1 MGIVGNSIRN
11 LVRLAAVAVVLG
23 MAGAASANAEAKFKS
38 IPVQFIAASAS
49 PDAKSGTGAE
59 TWGLWAIDPG
69 PRGVAL
75 ASYDRLV
82 ANGGVAPKKWKFDA
96 NDWWL
101 EEHGLIMEPPV
112 FGMQPGKYLVT
123 GDRETKATLTIFPK
137 EADGSQ
143 RWELS
148 DGATIYDV
156 THLRC
161 RAARYKPEAENASCA
176 PSSVNQSDFPM
187 TPKVAMPEVAK
198 CKKQDYA
205 VLFIIGVEE

>member
-1 MGIVGNSIRN
+1 MFSFKKIAAQFAFSFLVLTLSISTFGP
-11 LVRLAAVAVVLG
+11 VR
-23 MAGAASANAEAKFKS
+23 AETNFKP
-38 IPVQFIAASAS
+38 IETQFIASLAK
-49 PDAKSGTGAE
+49 PDAKSGNDAQ
-59 TWGLWAIDPG
+59 TWGLWTVDPG

-75 ASYDRLV
+75 ARYDELV
-82 ANGGVAPKKWKFDA
+82 ANKGVAPKKWQFDS

-112 FGMQPGKYLVT
+112 TGIAAGKYLVT
-123 GDRETKATLTIFPK
+123 GDRETKSVLTVYPK

-143 RWELS
+143 RWELA

-161 RAARYKPEAENASCA
+161 RAARYKPETANASCA
-176 PSSVNQSDFPM
+176 PSSVRQSDFPM
-187 TPKVAMPEVAK
+187 SPATVMPEVAN

-205 VLFIIGVEE
+205 VLFIIGVEG